1 MCQNCSKSD
10 GICYCK
16 VCFLILCE
24 SCATQH
30 KELKP
35 FDAHLLLSMKAHF
48 DIISSTKNEYCP
60 SHGKPLFLYC
70 LTCKCCVCQECR
82 VDPDHINHSIKLVSD
97 YIREDVIAEYDAQ
110 KKELEERMESL
121 KREQEEIV
129 LEGERAM
136 RDIDLKTQA
145 LKDQLTEYGRQ
156 IHEQVDKNTKQ
167 KISTLRG
174 QEKDAD
180 EMIQELQ
187 DCQRYVE
194 FFLQYARP
202 EQVLMYKQDLMKYV
216 NSVVEKAQKKNY
228 DPLVEADISI
238 TKN

>member
-1 MCQNCSKSD
+1 M
-10 GICYCK
+10 
-16 VCFLILCE
+16 
-24 SCATQH
+24 
-30 KELKP
+30 
-35 FDAHLLLSMKAHF
+35 
-48 DIISSTKNEYCP
+48 
-60 SHGKPLFLYC
+60 
-70 LTCKCCVCQECR
+70 
-82 VDPDHINHSIKLVSD
+82 VSD